1 MKDASSLMHGLQ
13 ITLAEQI
20 CCPEPGAPHRMSED
34 GTAFV
39 LVGNRHDVADYQRDT
54 EPGDSPNRGDDLEL
68 WLITSCD

>member
-1 MKDASSLMHGLQ
+1 
-13 ITLAEQI
+13 
-20 CCPEPGAPHRMSED
+20 MSED